1 MEDLSMVMHVTW
13 KERLGLVHIY
23 TGNGKGKTTAA
34 FGLAVR
40 MLGSGGK
47 VAIVQFMK
55 APKAYGEQKKIEE
68 CGALIESFGL
78 PKFVHGKP
86 SEEDIEA
93 AKRALARARELA
105 SSGEWDL
112 VILDEVCVALGFNM
126 LDTEEVRELIKSK
139 APHTELVLT
148 GRYCPEE
155 LFELAD
161 YVTEMREIK
170 HPYQRGVIARRG
182 VEY

>member
-1 MEDLSMVMHVTW
+1 MSW
-13 KERLGLVHIY
+13 KDKLGLIHIY

-47 VAIVQFMK
+47 VAIIQFMK
-55 APKAYGEQKKIEE
+55 APKVYGEQKKIEE

-86 SEEDIEA
+86 EPDDIEA
-93 AKRALARARELA
+93 AKRALKRAEDLV

-112 VILDEVCVALGFNM
+112 VILDEICVALGFKM
-126 LDTEEVRELIKSK
+126 LDVEEVKELIDKK
-139 APHTELVLT
+139 APKTELVLT

-161 YVTEMREIK
+161 YVTEMKEVK
-170 HPYQRGVIARRG
+170 HPYQKGIIARRG

>member
-1 MEDLSMVMHVTW
+1 MSW
-13 KERLGLVHIY
+13 KEKLGLVHIY

-47 VAIVQFMK
+47 VIILQFMK
-55 APKAYGEQKKIEE
+55 AGNVYGEQKKIAE
-68 CGALIESFGL
+68 CGAVIESLGL

-86 SEEDIEA
+86 EPDDIEA
-93 AKRALARARELA
+93 AKKALKRAKELV
-105 SSGEWDL
+105 SSGEWDM
-112 VILDEVCVALGFNM
+112 VILDELCVALGFGM
-126 LDTEEVRELIKSK
+126 LDIEEVKELIRSK

-155 LFELAD
+155 LFGLAD
-161 YVTEMREIK
+161 YVTEMREVK
-170 HPYQRGVIARRG
+170 HPYMKGVLARRG
-182 VEY
+182 VEF

>member
-1 MEDLSMVMHVTW
+1 MAW
-13 KERLGLVHIY
+13 KEKLGLVHIY

-40 MLGSGGK
+40 MLGSGGR
-47 VAIVQFMK
+47 VIILQFMK
-55 APKAYGEQKKIEE
+55 APDVYGEQKKIAD
-68 CGALIESFGL
+68 CGAVIESFGL

-86 SEEDIEA
+86 EPDDIEA
-93 AKRALARARELA
+93 AKKALERAKEVV

-112 VILDEVCVALGFNM
+112 VILDEICVALGFGM
-126 LDTEEVRELIKSK
+126 LDVEEVRELIRNK

-161 YVTEMREIK
+161 YVTEMREVK
-170 HPYQRGVIARRG
+170 HPYRRGILARRG
-182 VEY
+182 VEF

>member
-1 MEDLSMVMHVTW
+1 MSW
-13 KERLGLVHIY
+13 KEKLGMVHVY

-40 MLGSGGK
+40 MLGSGGR
-47 VAIVQFMK
+47 VIILQFMK
-55 APKAYGEQKKIEE
+55 AGDVYGEQKKIAE

-86 SEEDIEA
+86 EPEDIEA
-93 AKRALARARELA
+93 ARRALKRSREVV

-112 VILDEVCVALGFNM
+112 VILDEICVALGFGM
-126 LDTEEVRELIKSK
+126 LEVDEVIELIEKK

-155 LFELAD
+155 LFEYAD
-161 YVTEMREIK
+161 YVTEMREVK
-170 HPYQRGVIARRG
+170 HPYARGILARRG
-182 VEY
+182 VEF

>member
-1 MEDLSMVMHVTW
+1 MTW
-13 KERLGLVHIY
+13 KEKLGLVHIY

-34 FGLAVR
+34 FGLAIR
-40 MLGSGGK
+40 MLGSGGR
-47 VAIVQFMK
+47 VIIIQFMK
-55 APKAYGEQKKIEE
+55 AGGLYGEQKKIAE
-68 CGALIESFGL
+68 CGAIIESFGL

-86 SEEDIEA
+86 EPDDIEA
-93 AKRALARARELA
+93 AKRALKRAKEVV

-112 VILDEVCVALGFNM
+112 VILDEICVALGFKM
-126 LDTEEVRELIKSK
+126 LDVEDVKELIKSR
-139 APHTELVLT
+139 APNTELVLT

-161 YVTEMREIK
+161 YVTEMREVK
-170 HPYQRGVIARRG
+170 HPYQKGVIARKG

>member
-1 MEDLSMVMHVTW
+1 MSW
-13 KERLGLVHIY
+13 KDKLGLVHIY

-40 MLGSGGK
+40 MLGSGGR
-47 VAIVQFMK
+47 VIILQFMK
-55 APKAYGEQKKIEE
+55 APDVYGEQKKIRE
-68 CGALIESFGL
+68 CGAVIESFGL

-86 SEEDIEA
+86 EPDDIEA
-93 AKRALARARELA
+93 ARKALERAREVV

-112 VILDEVCVALGFNM
+112 VIFDEICVALGFKM
-126 LDTEEVRELIKSK
+126 LGVEEVKGLIENK
-139 APHTELVLT
+139 AKNTELVLT

-161 YVTEMREIK
+161 YVTEMKEIK
-170 HPYQRGVIARRG
+170 HPYQRGTLARQG
-182 VEY
+182 VEF

>member
-1 MEDLSMVMHVTW
+1 MSW
-13 KERLGLVHIY
+13 KDKLGLVHIY

-34 FGLAVR
+34 LGLAVR
-40 MLGSGGK
+40 MLGRGGK
-47 VAIVQFMK
+47 VIVLQFMK
-55 APKAYGEQKKIEE
+55 APKAYGEQVKIEE
-68 CGALIESFGL
+68 CGARIESFGL
-78 PKFVHGKP
+78 PRFVHGKP

-93 AKRALARARELA
+93 AKKALQRAGEVV

-112 VILDEVCVALGFNM
+112 VILDEICVALGFGM
-126 LDTEEVRELIKSK
+126 IDLKEVKALLENK

-148 GRYCPEE
+148 GRYCPGE

-170 HPYQRGVIARRG
+170 HPYQRGVLARKG
-182 VEY
+182 IEY

>member
-1 MEDLSMVMHVTW
+1 MPW
-13 KERLGLVHIY
+13 KDKLGLVHIY

-40 MLGSGGK
+40 MLGSDGR
-47 VAIVQFMK
+47 VIILQFMK
-55 APKAYGEQKKIEE
+55 APDVYGEQKKIAE
-68 CGALIESFGL
+68 CGAVIESFGL

-86 SEEDIEA
+86 EPDDIEA
-93 AKRALARARELA
+93 AKRALARAKEVV

-112 VILDEVCVALGFNM
+112 VILDEICVALGFKM
-126 LDTEEVRELIKSK
+126 LDVEEVKELIKSK

-161 YVTEMREIK
+161 YVTEMREVK
-170 HPYQRGVIARRG
+170 HPYQRGILARKG
-182 VEY
+182 VEF

>member
-1 MEDLSMVMHVTW
+1 MGW
-13 KERLGLVHIY
+13 KDRLGLVHIY

-34 FGLAVR
+34 LGLAVR

-55 APKAYGEQKKIEE
+55 APRVYGEQKKMEE
-68 CGALIESFGL
+68 CGALVESFGL

-93 AKRALARARELA
+93 AKKALERARELV

-112 VILDEVCVALGFNM
+112 VVLDEICVALGFKM
-126 LDTEEVRELIKSK
+126 LGVEEVKELVKNRASK
-139 APHTELVLT
+139 TELVLT
-148 GRYCPEE
+148 GRYCPDE

-170 HPYQRGVIARRG
+170 HPYQRGILARRG

>member
-1 MEDLSMVMHVTW
+1 MSW
-13 KERLGLVHIY
+13 KDKLGLVHIY

-40 MLGSGGK
+40 MLGSGGR
-47 VAIVQFMK
+47 VIIIQFMK
-55 APKAYGEQKKIEE
+55 APDVYGEQKKIRE
-68 CGALIESFGL
+68 CGAFIESFGL

-86 SEEDIEA
+86 EPDDIETA
-93 AKRALARARELA
+93 RKALERAREVV

-112 VILDEVCVALGFNM
+112 VILDEICVALGFKM
-126 LDTEEVRELIKSK
+126 LGVEEVKGLIENK
-139 APHTELVLT
+139 AENTELVLT

-161 YVTEMREIK
+161 YVTEMKEIK
-170 HPYQRGVIARRG
+170 HPYQRGTLARQG
-182 VEY
+182 VEF

>member
-1 MEDLSMVMHVTW
+1 MWRD
-13 KERLGLVHIY
+13 RLGLVHIY

-47 VAIVQFMK
+47 VAIVQFLK
-55 APKAYGEQKKIEE
+55 APKVYGEQRKIEE

-78 PKFVHGKP
+78 PGFVHGEP
-86 SEEDIEA
+86 TEEEIDA
-93 AKRALARARELA
+93 AKRALERAKELV

-112 VILDEVCVALGFNM
+112 VVLDEVCVALGFKM
-126 LDTEEVRELIKSK
+126 LDTGEVEELIKGK
-139 APHTELVLT
+139 APKTELVLT

-170 HPYQRGVIARRG
+170 HPYRRGTLARRG

>member
-1 MEDLSMVMHVTW
+1 MGRKDE
-13 KERLGLVHIY
+13 LGLVHIY

-34 FGLAVR
+34 LGLAVR

-47 VAIVQFMK
+47 VFIIQFMK
-55 APKAYGEQKKIEE
+55 APKVYGEQKKIAE
-68 CGALIESFGL
+68 CGAVIESYGL

-86 SEEDIEA
+86 EKEDIEA
-93 AKRALARARELA
+93 AKRALERAKEIV

-112 VILDEVCVALGFNM
+112 VILDEICVALGFGM
-126 LDTEEVRELIKSK
+126 IEAEEVKKLIENR
-139 APHTELVLT
+139 ARNTELVLT

-170 HPYQRGVIARRG
+170 HPYQRGIMARRG
-182 VEY
+182 VEF

>member
-1 MEDLSMVMHVTW
+1 MSW
-13 KERLGLVHIY
+13 KDRLGLIHIY

-47 VAIVQFMK
+47 VAIIQFMK
-55 APKAYGEQKKIEE
+55 APKVYGEQKKIEE

-78 PKFVHGKP
+78 PGFVHGKP
-86 SEEDIEA
+86 SEEDIKA
-93 AKRALARARELA
+93 AKKALERAKELA

-112 VILDEVCVALGFNM
+112 VILDEVCVALGFGM
-126 LDTEEVRELIKSK
+126 LGVEEVKEVIKNK
-139 APHTELVLT
+139 AENTELVLT

-161 YVTEMREIK
+161 YVTEMREVK
-170 HPYQRGVIARRG
+170 HRTRGG
-182 VEY
+182 GS

>member
-1 MEDLSMVMHVTW
+1 MVMSVTW
-13 KERLGLVHIY
+13 KDKLGLVHIY

-86 SEEDIEA
+86 TEEDIEA
-93 AKRALARARELA
+93 AKRALARAKELA

-112 VILDEVCVALGFNM
+112 VIVDEVCVALGFNM
-126 LDTEEVRELIKSK
+126 LDVEEVKELIKSK

>member
-1 MEDLSMVMHVTW
+1 MAW
-13 KERLGLVHIY
+13 KDKLGLVHIY

-47 VAIVQFMK
+47 VIILQFMK
-55 APKAYGEQKKIEE
+55 APNVYGEQKKIAE
-68 CGALIESFGL
+68 CGAVIESFGL

-86 SEEDIEA
+86 EPDDIEA
-93 AKRALARARELA
+93 AKKALERAKEVV

-112 VILDEVCVALGFNM
+112 VVLDEICVALGFGM
-126 LDTEEVRELIKSK
+126 LDVKEVEELIRNR

-155 LFELAD
+155 LFKLAD

-170 HPYQRGVIARRG
+170 HPYQRGILARRG
-182 VEY
+182 VEF

>member
-1 MEDLSMVMHVTW
+1 MGRKDE
-13 KERLGLVHIY
+13 LGLVHIY

-34 FGLAVR
+34 LGLAVR

-47 VAIVQFMK
+47 VFIIQFMK
-55 APKAYGEQKKIEE
+55 ASLVYGEQKKIAE
-68 CGALIESFGL
+68 CGAVIESYGL

-86 SEEDIEA
+86 EKEDIEA
-93 AKRALARARELA
+93 AKRALERAKEIV

-112 VILDEVCVALGFNM
+112 VILDEICVALGFGM
-126 LDTEEVRELIKSK
+126 IEAEEVKKLIENR
-139 APHTELVLT
+139 ARNTELVLT

-170 HPYQRGVIARRG
+170 HPYQRGIMARRG
-182 VEY
+182 VEF